1 MRNFTS
7 SCALALFF
15 ALQAWSPAALRGAGD
30 SLPARFPDAPRIVAI
45 GDLHGD
51 LQAARRALKLAGA
64 IDDEDRWIGGT
75 LVLVQTGD
83 QMDRG
88 DGEQAILDLFVRL
101 AEEADSAGGAVHVL
115 NGNHE
120 MLNAALDFRYATP
133 GGFEDFEDAAAADDA
148 DSLLLTFDEAQRARA
163 NAFRPGG
170 SYARVLAKRNTIVVI
185 GPNVFVHGGILPE
198 YVDYGVERLNVEV
211 RAWLT
216 GDGPHPDT
224 IDSRRSPV
232 WCRLYASNPNGA
244 ACDTL
249 AEVLDQL
256 CVKRMIVG
264 HTVQENG
271 IASFCDGK
279 VWCIDVGMSSAYG
292 GTPQVL
298 EIVGD
303 TIRVR
308 REK

>member
-1 MRNFTS
+1 MKIPGRIT
-7 SCALALFF
+7 ALAVFL
-15 ALQAWSPAALRGAGD
+15 LLPGWPSSAGD
-30 SLPARFPDAPRIVAI
+30 SLTTRFPDAPRIVAI

-51 LQAARRALKLAGA
+51 LRAARRALALAGA
-64 IDDEDRWIGGT
+64 IDAEDHWIGGS

-88 DGEQAILDLFVRL
+88 EGEQAILDLFARL
-101 AEEADSAGGAVHVL
+101 AEEADRAGGAVHVL

-120 MLNAALDFRYATP
+120 MLNTALDFRYTTP
-133 GGFEDFEDAAAADDA
+133 GGYEDFEDPVETAAP
-148 DSLLLTFDEAQRARA
+148 DSLLLAFDERERNRAA
-163 NAFRPGG
+163 AFRPGG
-170 SYARVLAKRNTIVVI
+170 PYARVLSKRNTIVVI

-198 YVDYGVERLNVEV
+198 YVDYGIERLNAEV
-211 RAWLT
+211 SAWLA
-216 GDGPHPDT
+216 GDGAHPDT

-232 WCRLYASNPNGA
+232 WSRLYSADVDDA

-249 AEVLDQL
+249 TDVLNRL
-256 CVKRMIVG
+256 SAKRMIVG
-264 HTVQENG
+264 HTIQEHG
-271 IASFCDGK
+271 IASFCGGK
-279 VWCIDVGMSSAYG
+279 VWCIDVGMSEACGG

-298 EIVGD
+298 EIRGD